1 MTLKELKKKKINIM
15 EYLRDNHNIDFNDKD
30 IIKCSYDMQAGS
42 YIKGYKNLSHV
53 PVLVR
58 RKTNDYALEE
68 IDNVEYHNLWY
79 EAAAN
84 IFDSLDY
91 NSILDAGTGEAT
103 TLHGIMKNSKKIP
116 QQIYGVDI
124 SLSRV
129 LYASNFYSKE
139 FSQHNSSF
147 VTGNIFDLP
156 FADSSIDLVFT
167 CHAIEPNT
175 NKEKDI
181 LQELYRV
188 AKKYLLMIEP
198 SYNLGSDATKENI
211 LKHKYITKLYSTAI
225 ELGYKVIRYELF
237 DISMDKNMSEIII
250 IEKNTETTENQSVYA
265 CPICKKTLKYHNN
278 QFYCHNCLL
287 VYPVIN
293 NIPVL
298 NREYGILCSKFLE
311 F

>member
-1 MTLKELKKKKINIM
+1 MIL
-15 EYLRDNHNIDFNDKD
+15 
-30 IIKCSYDMQAGS
+30 
-42 YIKGYKNLSHV
+42 
-53 PVLVR
+53 R

-116 QQIYGVDI
+116 QRIYGVDI

-211 LKHKYITKLYSTAI
+211 KKNKYITKLHSTAI

-237 DISMDKNMSEIII
+237 DISIDKNMSEIII

>member
-1 MTLKELKKKKINIM
+1 MTLKELYDKKVNIM
-15 EYLRDNHNIDFNDKD
+15 EYLRNNQNIDFNDKD

-42 YIKGYKNLSHV
+42 YIRGYTNIPHT

-58 RKTNDYALEE
+58 RKINNYALEE
-68 IDNVEYHNLWY
+68 IDNIEYHEQWY
-79 EAAAN
+79 EAAAQ

-91 NSILDAGTGEAT
+91 KSMLDAGTGEAT

-124 SLSRV
+124 SLSRI

-139 FSQHNSSF
+139 FSNHKSNF
-147 VTGNIFDLP
+147 VTGNLFELP
-156 FADSSIDLVFT
+156 FTDSSIDMVFT
-167 CHAIEPNT
+167 CHSIEPNT
-175 NKEKDI
+175 NKEKEI

-188 AKKYLLMIEP
+188 TKKYLLMIEP

-211 LKHKYITKLYSTAI
+211 IKNKYIKNLHNTAVA
-225 ELGYKVIRYELF
+225 LGYNVVRYELL
-237 DISMDKNMSEIII
+237 DISLDKNMSEIII
-250 IEKNTETTENQSVYA
+250 IEKNIEIKESQSVYA
-265 CPICKKTLKYHNN
+265 CPICKNPLKYHNN
-278 QFYCHNCLL
+278 QYYCQNCLL

>member
-1 MTLKELKKKKINIM
+1 MTLKELYDKKINIM

-181 LQELYRV
+181 LQELYR
-188 AKKYLLMIEP
+188 
-198 SYNLGSDATKENI
+198 
-211 LKHKYITKLYSTAI
+211 
-225 ELGYKVIRYELF
+225 
-237 DISMDKNMSEIII
+237 
-250 IEKNTETTENQSVYA
+250 EK
-265 CPICKKTLKYHNN
+265 I
-278 QFYCHNCLL
+278 F
-287 VYPVIN
+287 
-293 NIPVL
+293 
-298 NREYGILCSKFLE
+298 
-311 F
+311 